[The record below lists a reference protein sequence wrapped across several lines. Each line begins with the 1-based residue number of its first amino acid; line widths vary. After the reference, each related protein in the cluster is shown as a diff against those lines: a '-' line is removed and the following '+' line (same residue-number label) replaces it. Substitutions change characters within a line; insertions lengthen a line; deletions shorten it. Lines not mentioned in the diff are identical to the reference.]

1 MEESERQLVWQ
12 GKLEFMKMAN
22 KQKHY
27 DQTSD
32 PRTNRKRKTRIEREE
47 NEDLEVDETSQAT
60 EGNPEIPENTGGQPK
75 IVHRQARLDDPVGE
89 DEVEPEAIDEQMRNQ
104 DA

>member
-1 MEESERQLVWQ
+1 
-12 GKLEFMKMAN
+12 MAD
-22 KQKHY
+22 KQKHD
-27 DQTSD
+27 DQTRD
-32 PRTNRKRKTRIEREE
+32 PRTGRKPKTKIEREE

-75 IVHRQARLDDPVGE
+75 VVRRQARLDDPVGE

>member
-1 MEESERQLVWQ
+1 
-12 GKLEFMKMAN
+12 MAN
-22 KQKHY
+22 KQKHD

-32 PRTNRKRKTRIEREE
+32 PRTGRKPKTRIEREE

-60 EGNPEIPENTGGQPK
+60 EGNPEIPQNTGAQPQ
-75 IVHRQARLDDPVGE
+75 VVQRQRRLDDPVGE

>member
-1 MEESERQLVWQ
+1 
-12 GKLEFMKMAN
+12 MAN
-22 KQKHY
+22 RQENHE
-27 DQTSD
+27 QNRD
-32 PRTNRKRKTRIEREE
+32 PRTGRKPKTKIEREE

-60 EGNPEIPENTGGQPK
+60 QGNPEIPENTGGRPK
-75 IVHRQARLDDPVGE
+75 VVHRQARLDDPVGE

>member
-1 MEESERQLVWQ
+1 VEKGEWQLERQ
-12 GKLEFMKMAN
+12 GKLEFMKMAS

-27 DQTSD
+27 DETGA
-32 PRTNRKRKTRIEREE
+32 PRPGRKLKTRIEREE

-75 IVHRQARLDDPVGE
+75 VVRRQARLDDPVGE